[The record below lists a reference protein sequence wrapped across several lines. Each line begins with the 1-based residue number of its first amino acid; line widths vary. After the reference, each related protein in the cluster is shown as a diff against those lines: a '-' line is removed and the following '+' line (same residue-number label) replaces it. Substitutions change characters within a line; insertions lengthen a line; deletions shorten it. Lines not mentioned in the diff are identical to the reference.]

1 MLDNS
6 VFGVSL
12 LINLTII
19 SLLMFGLKKY
29 YQNKPKVDKGKKFA
43 YFALSYRRKFWR
55 TIYSIPFLLLVIVFM
70 YFLFSLTPLFIGYV
84 IFVVLL
90 CVVQAYYNY
99 VKWQEEKKSA

>member
-1 MLDNS
+1 MNYS
-6 VFGVSL
+6 VLWVSL
-12 LINLTII
+12 LIILTII
-19 SLLMFGLKKY
+19 SLLMFCLKKY
-29 YQNKPKVDKGKKFA
+29 YQNKPKVDKGKKLA

-70 YFLFSLTPLFIGYV
+70 YFLFGITPLFIGYV

-99 VKWQEEKKSA
+99 VKWQEEKKSV